1 MRTVPSNE
9 SPAECPYCERPFPN
23 DEILLLHKGQRH
35 PGELSAAERS
45 DLQDA
50 YERESEQVRMVRL
63 KALAA
68 LVLVYFGLI
77 MTYAVFA

>member
-9 SPAECPYCERPFPN
+9 PPVECPYCDDPFPD

-35 PGELSAAERS
+35 PEELSAAERS
-45 DLQDA
+45 DLRDA
-50 YERESEQVRMVRL
+50 HERESEQVRMFRL

-68 LVLVYFGLI
+68 LILVYFGLI

>member
-1 MRTVPSNE
+1 MRAVPSNE
-9 SPAECPYCERPFPN
+9 SPVECPYCEHPFPN

-35 PGELSAAERS
+35 LQELSAAEQS
-45 DLQDA
+45 ALQDA
-50 YERESEQVRMVRL
+50 HERENEQVRMFRL